1 MLSLLVG
8 PVSVLAVLVSRTD
21 ASKGNLLGS
30 LLESYQ
36 REVSPRPGNNQS
48 VEVTLDLAI
57 RQVVDLAQTKQI
69 LRTNLWIRL
78 NWTDH
83 RLQWNPSRFDG
94 TDAIYVPQDTIWT
107 PDLTLYDDAA
117 FGSNIAL
124 SERKFHQLKVTNDG
138 RVTQRFPTVV
148 SSLCGVDTTYFP
160 FDKQRCPLQFGL
172 WLHDDDL
179 VTLITDQTGDTT
191 SYLENAEW
199 YLNGVDA
206 EKKPYLYNG
215 LVYSTITYTVTIQ
228 RRPAFFMLTL
238 FFPCFL
244 LSVMSIL
251 GFFLPPASGEKVGL
265 EVTLLLSLTVFLF
278 LTIDTLPPNSEPLPL
293 LCVYFVLVIIL
304 ATTSCVLAVLVQRLH
319 LKNRQGWKV
328 PPLVRT
334 VIIHWLGRL
343 LLMKSPHVLRKQTD
357 EDLKTER
364 VEENQAASNPA
375 ASPEENGV
383 VREILKGMEQLLELH
398 KGDKAP
404 EYSSECQDWL
414 IIASILDRFFLI
426 LYAIISV
433 VISTAFLIQ
442 FSVKTHS

>member
-1 MLSLLVG
+1 MMLSVLVSL
-8 PVSVLAVLVSRTD
+8 VCVIAVLVSRAQ

-36 REVSPRPGNNQS
+36 KEVYPRPGNNQT

-57 RQVVDLAQTKQI
+57 RQVVDLAETKQI

-83 RLQWNPSRFDG
+83 RLQWNPSSFDG
-94 TDAIYVPQDTIWT
+94 TYVIHVPLDRIWT
-107 PDLTLYDDAA
+107 PDVTLYDDAA
-117 FGSNIAL
+117 FGSNVAL
-124 SERKFHQLKVTNDG
+124 SERKFHHLKVASDG

-148 SSLCGVDTTYFP
+148 SSICGVDATYFP
-160 FDKQRCPLQFGL
+160 FDKQQCPLQFGL
-172 WLHDDDL
+172 WLHDDDM
-179 VTLITDQTGDTT
+179 VTLRSDHTGDTA

-199 YLNGVDA
+199 YLNGLKA

-215 LVYSTITYTVTIQ
+215 VVYSTITYTVTIQ
-228 RRPAFFMLTL
+228 RRPVFFMLTL

-244 LSVMSIL
+244 LSIMSIL
-251 GFFLPPASGEKVGL
+251 GFFLPPASGEKVGV

-278 LTIDTLPPNSEPLPL
+278 LTIDTLPPNSEPMPL
-293 LCVYFVLVIIL
+293 LCVYFVLVIIM
-304 ATTSCVLAVLVQRLH
+304 ATTSCILAVLVQRLY
-319 LKNRQGWKV
+319 LKHRQGWKV

-343 LLMKSPHVLRKQTD
+343 LLMKSPHVLRNQTD

-364 VEENQAASNPA
+364 VQNNETE
-375 ASPEENGV
+375 PESAESSEGHRV
-383 VREILKGMEQLLELH
+383 VRDN
-398 KGDKAP
+398 GDKTPDSTA
-404 EYSSECQDWL
+404 EYHDWL

-426 LYAIISV
+426 LYTIISI

-442 FSVKTHS
+442 FSVGAHS